1 MTDRLNEEL
10 ALLDRRISISMEH
23 RLTSEKQSL
32 GAISARLVALNPMNV
47 LARGYAA
54 VFDTDKNVIDSVK
67 KVSEKQKLTLMLAD
81 GSLDV
86 TVDAVAQKSEE

>member
-1 MTDRLNEEL
+1 
-10 ALLDRRISISMEH
+10 
-23 RLTSEKQSL
+23 
-32 GAISARLVALNPMNV
+32 MNV

-86 TVDAVAQKSEE
+86 TVDAVAQKSKE